1 MEQKIIDYEEKNMIP
16 LTDSEN
22 KFYEEQK
29 ECHICQKE
37 FFYGKNKIKK
47 N

>member
-1 MEQKIIDYEEKNMIP
+1 MIP

-22 KFYEEQK
+22 KFYQEQK

-37 FFYGKNKIKK
+37 FFYDKNKKIK

>member
-1 MEQKIIDYEEKNMIP
+1 MIP

-37 FFYGKNKIKK
+37 FFYDKNEK
-47 N
+47 NVISVQNMIIIS